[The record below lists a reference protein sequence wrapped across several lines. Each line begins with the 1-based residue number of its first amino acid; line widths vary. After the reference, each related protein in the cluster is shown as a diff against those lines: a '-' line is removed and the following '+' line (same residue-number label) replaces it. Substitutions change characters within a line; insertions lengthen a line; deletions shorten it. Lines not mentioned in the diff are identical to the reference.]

1 MSYRRS
7 VEQRYRLVALL
18 KGYHKRLKVKRQ
30 NRPLDVLSPYL
41 YDIPAGTAAT
51 NGCQSSEGWVSNK
64 LELIDEHSK
73 LVNKKFGG
81 GLDVQE
87 EDRLL
92 QIREEI
98 DRIEEEQYG
107 SNLAKL
113 EAFVEDMEALGDKV
127 KALRV
132 ATDEP
137 VTLDDILHTL
147 GGEGIDEDATLGD
160 IFRTFREED
169 KTSRNENDD

>member
-1 MSYRRS
+1 M
-7 VEQRYRLVALL
+7 
-18 KGYHKRLKVKRQ
+18 
-30 NRPLDVLSPYL
+30 
-41 YDIPAGTAAT
+41 
-51 NGCQSSEGWVSNK
+51 SNK